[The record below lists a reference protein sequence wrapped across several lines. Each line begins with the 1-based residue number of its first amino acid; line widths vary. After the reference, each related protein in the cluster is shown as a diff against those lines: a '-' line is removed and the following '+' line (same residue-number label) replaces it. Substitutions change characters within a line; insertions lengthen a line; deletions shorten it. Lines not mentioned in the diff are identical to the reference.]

1 MKRQFSLRERILMII
16 LAILLVACVY
26 YILVEKPVQDTLM
39 DASQRQSEAESQMVI
54 ASAQLQ
60 KMHQMQDALEKLE
73 QSAQADVPDYDNA
86 ANVVELLEK
95 AMAMTQEYNM
105 TLQPVTIEG
114 AIARRT
120 FQMNFRCDC
129 YATAKQ
135 VLQTL
140 LDSNYRCR
148 ITSMSVTCGLGGD
161 ITQQEVSV
169 QATVTFYEFISKEQK

>member
-26 YILVEKPVQDTLM
+26 YILVEKPVQDTLL
-39 DASQRQSEAESQMVI
+39 DASQRQSEAESQMMI

-86 ANVVELLEK
+86 KNVLELLK
-95 AMAMTQEYNM
+95 RAMAQTNEFKLNF
-105 TLQPVTIEG
+105 QPVTTEG

-120 FQMNFRCDC
+120 IQMNFRCDS
-129 YATAKQ
+129 YAAAKQ

-148 ITSMSVTCGLGGD
+148 ITSMSVTCGQNGD